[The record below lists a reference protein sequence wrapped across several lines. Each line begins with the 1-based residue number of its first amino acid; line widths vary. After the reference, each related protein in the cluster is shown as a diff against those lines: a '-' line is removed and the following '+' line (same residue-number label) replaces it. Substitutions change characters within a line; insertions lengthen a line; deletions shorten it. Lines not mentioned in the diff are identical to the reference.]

1 MADLPLC
8 LGRRASALPA
18 GRGWDAEAVL
28 MFVLLILAILLLP
41 SSAFLQQLPLL
52 NEKCTFPLSCYV
64 WRENFFFVFILFLA
78 SLKMPLLS
86 DWGEE
91 TKMFF
96 CLKHPCGRSWL
107 NLVYGFE
114 KLFPGTSDACSSDLE
129 QQVLTTGFPP
139 TLMLL
144 WFAGFGNCFCLPAF
158 HRSPQ
163 HMGPSCDFTRC
174 VGGPVVVVCC

>member
-1 MADLPLC
+1 
-8 LGRRASALPA
+8 
-18 GRGWDAEAVL
+18 

-64 WRENFFFVFILFLA
+64 CRESSFFGFILFLA
-78 SLKMPLLS
+78 SLKMPFLS

-91 TKMFF
+91 INVLL
-96 CLKHPCGRSWL
+96 CLKHPRCMVFCPCCRSWL

-114 KLFPGTSDACSSDLE
+114 KLFSGTSLACRSDLE

-139 TLMLL
+139 TLMPL
-144 WFAGFGNCFCLPAF
+144 WFAGFGNCFCSPAF

-163 HMGPSCDFTRC
+163 HMEPSCDFTRC
-174 VGGPVVVVCC
+174 VGGRVVCC

>member
-41 SSAFLQQLPLL
+41 PSAFLQQLPLL

-64 WRENFFFVFILFLA
+64 WRENFFFCFYAISGFTENAFAVWLGRRNE
-78 SLKMPLLS
+78 
-86 DWGEE
+86 D
-91 TKMFF
+91 FF

-174 VGGPVVVVCC
+174 VGGHVVVVCC